1 MNTELIGM
9 ALSEIQWKEARGKNV
24 FSQSAHLFTKILTNQ
39 ISEKTIDFAGEAA
52 QKRPKWRKFGEA
64 V

>member
-1 MNTELIGM
+1 MGNAKFKRYLGEL
-9 ALSEIQWKEARGKNV
+9 ARGKNV